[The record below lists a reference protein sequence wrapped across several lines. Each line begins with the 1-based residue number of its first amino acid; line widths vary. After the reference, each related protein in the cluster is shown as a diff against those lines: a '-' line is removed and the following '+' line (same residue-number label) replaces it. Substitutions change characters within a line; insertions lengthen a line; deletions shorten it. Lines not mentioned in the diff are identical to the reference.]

1 MKVVYASRT
10 GNVQRFVMKLGRNVD
25 SRRIYDGTEAV
36 NEDYLLITF
45 TDGKGMIPKA
55 VETFIRGNLSHFK
68 AAAVSGNQLRFPDS
82 FCGAADQIEK
92 KYEVPIIARFN
103 GEGGGDDVDD
113 VVDYLE
119 EHA

>member
-82 FCGAADQIEK
+82 FCGA
-92 KYEVPIIARFN
+92 
-103 GEGGGDDVDD
+103 VDD